1 MSPIIAHDYPATNIE
16 NPSPLTAITI
26 TATTSDS
33 ITMSRVS
40 ANSSPSRLVSMASI
54 VRAYTLPILLF
65 AGAMFY
71 QLFLIPNAFPPS
83 HYDVLQIESYSS
95 VEKVKE
101 AYDKL
106 ESKWNSAVEVFDIH
120 EFLKIR
126 YAYELLTNP
135 LWKRDYDIFGIDE
148 QLHIVE
154 SASKRY
160 AGKHISEL
168 DFPLLQAPS
177 GSIDHSSKVIK
188 ASDFQYIFPDA
199 KPWLIQ
205 LYSSGSERCAQ
216 FSKSWN
222 KIASLLDVFANIGMV
237 ELGEKEL
244 AIYLADRRST
254 GKPFFR
260 NGIPSLVAIPAGCR
274 SSKCII
280 RFDGELTVDT
290 VTNWFAT
297 TVLALPQINY
307 YSRES
312 LVPNFLGK
320 TSLHKVK
327 VIFFSNS
334 GERAAPFI
342 RQAAKDYWASAS
354 FAFILWREEES
365 SYWWGAFG
373 VESAPAIV
381 FLKDPGVKPVVH
393 HGSVNNSFF
402 LNLMENNKQQELP
415 QLRSV
420 TSMELGCDPHG
431 YSRAGYD
438 TVTWYCAI
446 AVGRPSLE
454 LNKMR
459 ETMCRVQ
466 ETLSKHSQVDASS
479 ENQSLAP
486 AVDAFKRRRLT
497 FAWLDG
503 EKQKDYCQ
511 FYLGQAASEHTCG
524 QRRGVTDIPRLFV
537 IRYLRNSSAV
547 DLRTEEKTKWKSLLV
562 QDLINDSDQTGQ
574 FVAGYKG
581 EDDVS
586 QITHW
591 LANIISDG
599 DSRDLPFF
607 TLRTPKLVPDDT
619 EPIWSMSAQNIPLQ
633 NLKQS
638 VLGGLSG
645 LSAYREDPRVG
656 PFLLLGA
663 LISLG
668 TIWLRRSQ
676 QVQSPELNQPSFN
689 QPSDSNQPS
698 QPSSM
703 DERKQKPSDRVRRR
717 SNKKPP
723 PSMTD
728 LEPSDAYQMPLSD
741 SESE

>member
-1 MSPIIAHDYPATNIE
+1 MP
-16 NPSPLTAITI
+16 
-26 TATTSDS
+26 
-33 ITMSRVS
+33 RVS
-40 ANSSPSRLVSMASI
+40 ANPSSSRLFSMAST
-54 VRAYTLPILLF
+54 VRAYTLPIILF
-65 AGAMFY
+65 AGAMYY
-71 QLFLIPNAFPPS
+71 QLFVIPNAFPRS

-95 VEKVKE
+95 VDKVKE
-101 AYDKL
+101 AYENL
-106 ESKWNSAVEVFDIH
+106 ESKMNSAEEAFDTH

-154 SASKRY
+154 SASKHY

-168 DFPLLQAPS
+168 DFPLLQAQS
-177 GSIDHSSKVIK
+177 GRREDISFEVITIESTVEELKVEMRAI
-188 ASDFQYIFPDA
+188 Y
-199 KPWLIQ
+199 LIN
-205 LYSSGSERCAQ
+205 LSWSENCAQ

-222 KIASLLDVFANIGMV
+222 KIASLLDDVANIGVV

-260 NGIPSLVAIPAGCR
+260 NVRMLPCSFQPFGHLAPPFLPFGQLAPFLLPFGVPSLVAIPAGCR
-274 SSKCII
+274 SPKCIR
-280 RFDGELTVDT
+280 RFNSELTVDK
-290 VTNWFAT
+290 VTDWFAT
-297 TVLALPQINY
+297 TILGLPQINY
-307 YSRES
+307 YSRET

-320 TSLHKVK
+320 TSHHKVK
-327 VIFFSNS
+327 VLFFSTF

-342 RQAAKDYWASAS
+342 RQAAKDYWAFSS

-365 SYWWGAFG
+365 SYWLGAFG

-393 HGSVNNSFF
+393 HGSVNNSIF
-402 LNLMENNKQQELP
+402 LNLMENNKQQELR
-415 QLRSV
+415 QLRSM

-438 TVTWYCAI
+438 TMIWYCAI
-446 AVGRPSLE
+446 VVGRPSLE
-454 LNKMR
+454 LNRMR
-459 ETMCRVQ
+459 ETMYRVQ
-466 ETLSKHSQVDASS
+466 ETFSKYSQVDASS
-479 ENQSLAP
+479 ENQSLAS

-511 FYLGQAASEHTCG
+511 FYLGQAGTDHTCG
-524 QRRGVTDIPRLFV
+524 QRRSATDIPRLFV
-537 IRYLRNSSAV
+537 IRYLRNNSAV
-547 DLRTEEKTKWKSLLV
+547 DLRTEQKSKWKSSLV
-562 QDLINDSDQTGQ
+562 QDLISDSDLAGQ

-607 TLRTPKLVPDDT
+607 TLRTPELVPDDT
-619 EPIWSMSAQNIPLQ
+619 EPIWSVAAQNIPLK

-638 VLGGLSG
+638 ILGSLSG
-645 LSAYREDPRVG
+645 LSIYREDPRVG

-676 QVQSPELNQPSFN
+676 QVHPSFQGKFCPDMLSCILFKLN
-689 QPSDSNQPS
+689 
-698 QPSSM
+698 
-703 DERKQKPSDRVRRR
+703 RVRSR

-728 LEPSDAYQMPLSD
+728 FEPSNSYQVPLSD
-741 SESE
+741 SDSE

>member
-1 MSPIIAHDYPATNIE
+1 M
-16 NPSPLTAITI
+16 
-26 TATTSDS
+26 
-33 ITMSRVS
+33 TMPRVS
-40 ANSSPSRLVSMASI
+40 ANPSPSCFVSMAST
-54 VRAYTLPILLF
+54 VRAYALPIILF

-71 QLFLIPNAFPPS
+71 QLFIIPNAFPPS

-95 VEKVKE
+95 IHKVQE
-101 AYDKL
+101 AYEKL
-106 ESKWNSAVEVFDIH
+106 ESKLKSAEEAFDIH
-120 EFLKIR
+120 KFLKIR
-126 YAYELLTNP
+126 YAYELLTDP
-135 LWKRDYDIFGIDE
+135 LWKRDYDAFGIDE

-154 SASKRY
+154 SGSKRY

-168 DFPLLQAPS
+168 DFPLLQARS
-177 GSIDHSSKVIK
+177 GSVDQSSKVITS
-188 ASDFQYIFPDA
+188 SDFQYIFPDV

-205 LYSSGSERCAQ
+205 LFSSGSENCAQ

-222 KIASLLDVFANIGMV
+222 KIASLLDVVANTGVV

-244 AIYLADRRST
+244 ATYLADKRST

-260 NGIPSLVAIPAGCR
+260 NGVPSLVVIPAGCR
-274 SSKCII
+274 SPKCLR
-280 RFDGELTVDT
+280 RFNGELSVDK

-297 TVLALPQINY
+297 TIVDLPQINY

-320 TSLHKVK
+320 TSHHKVK
-327 VIFFSNS
+327 VLFFSTF

-342 RQAAKDYWASAS
+342 RQAAKDYWNFAS

-365 SYWWGAFG
+365 SYWLGAFG
-373 VESAPAIV
+373 VHSAPAIV

-393 HGSVNNSFF
+393 HGSVNNSIF
-402 LNLMENNKQQELP
+402 LHLMENNKQQELR

-420 TSMELGCDPHG
+420 TSMELGCDPYG
-431 YSRAGYD
+431 YSRASYD
-438 TVTWYCAI
+438 TMIWYCAI
-446 AVGRPSLE
+446 VVGRPSLE

-466 ETLSKHSQVDASS
+466 ETFFKHSQVDASS
-479 ENQSLAP
+479 ENQSLAT

-511 FYLGQAASEHTCG
+511 FYIGQAGSDHTCG
-524 QRRGVTDIPRLFV
+524 QRRSVTDIPRLFV
-537 IRYLRNSSAV
+537 IRYLRNGSAV
-547 DLRTEEKTKWKSLLV
+547 DLRTEQKTNWKSSLV
-562 QDLINDSDQTGQ
+562 QDLISDSDLAGQ

-586 QITHW
+586 QITAW

-599 DSRDLPFF
+599 DSRELPFF

-619 EPIWSMSAQNIPLQ
+619 EPIWSITAQNIPLK
-633 NLKQS
+633 NLKHS
-638 VLGGLSG
+638 ILGSLSG
-645 LSAYREDPRVG
+645 LSIYREDPRVG

-676 QVQSPELNQPSFN
+676 VQPSEQNQPNSNQPSE
-689 QPSDSNQPS
+689 SNQPS
-698 QPSSM
+698 QPSSKE
-703 DERKQKPSDRVRRR
+703 ERKQIPRDRVRSR
-717 SNKKPP
+717 SNKKPT

-728 LEPSDAYQMPLSD
+728 FEPSDAYQVPLSD
-741 SESE
+741 SDSQ

>member
-1 MSPIIAHDYPATNIE
+1 MARVPI
-16 NPSPLTAITI
+16 SQ
-26 TATTSDS
+26 
-33 ITMSRVS
+33 
-40 ANSSPSRLVSMASI
+40 SPSTSVVSTI
-54 VRAYTLPILLF
+54 RAYALPLIFF

-71 QLFLIPNAFPPS
+71 QLVAIPNAFPPS
-83 HYDVLQIESYSS
+83 RYDVLQIERYSS
-95 VEKVKE
+95 IDAVQE

-106 ESKWNSAVEVFDIH
+106 ESKWNSDVEVSDIH
-120 EFLKIR
+120 EFIKIR

-148 QLHIVE
+148 QLHVVE
-154 SASKRY
+154 SARKRY
-160 AGKHISEL
+160 AGKNISQL
-168 DFPLLQAPS
+168 DFPLLHSPS
-177 GSIDHSSKVIK
+177 GSFDHSSKVTV
-188 ASDFQYIFPDA
+188 SDFLSAIPDS
-199 KPWLIQ
+199 KPWIIQ
-205 LYSSGSERCAQ
+205 LYSSGSNRCAE
-216 FSKSWN
+216 FSESWN
-222 KIASLLDVFANIGMV
+222 KIASLLDGVANIGVV

-244 AIYLADRRST
+244 AIYLADKRST

-260 NGIPSLVAIPAGCR
+260 NGIPSLVAIPPGCHAA
-274 SSKCII
+274 KCFR
-280 RFDGELTVDT
+280 RFDGELTVDK

-297 TVLALPQINY
+297 TVLTLPQINY
-307 YSRES
+307 YSKES

-320 TSLHKVK
+320 SSQHKVK
-327 VIFFSNS
+327 VIFFSKT
-334 GERAAPFI
+334 GERATPFM
-342 RQAAKDYWASAS
+342 RQAAKDYWADAS

-393 HGSVNNSFF
+393 HGSVNNTYF
-402 LNLMENNKQQELP
+402 LNMMENNKQQELP

-420 TSMELGCDPHG
+420 TSMELGCDPRG

-438 TVTWYCAI
+438 TIIWYCAI

-466 ETLSKHSQVDASS
+466 ETLSKHSEVDASS

-486 AVDAFKRRRLT
+486 AVNAYKRKRLT

-511 FYLGQAASEHTCG
+511 FYLGPAASDHTCG
-524 QRRGVTDIPRLFV
+524 QGRGLTDIPLIFV

-547 DLRTEEKTKWKSLLV
+547 DKKTQEMKKWKSVLV
-562 QDLINDSDQTGQ
+562 QDLMDDSDQAGQ

-581 EDDVS
+581 EVDIS
-586 QITHW
+586 QITEW
-591 LANIISDG
+591 LANLIKDG

-619 EPIWSMSAQNIPLQ
+619 EPLWAKTSPMIPLK

-638 VLGGLSG
+638 IPGVLSG
-645 LSAYREDPRVG
+645 LSVYLEDPRIG
-656 PFLLLGA
+656 PALLLGA
-663 LISLG
+663 LISFG

-676 QVQSPELNQPSFN
+676 RVRPSQP
-689 QPSDSNQPS
+689 NQPS
-698 QPSSM
+698 QPSAKAPSKE
-703 DERKQKPSDRVRRR
+703 DRKQRPTDRVRSR
-717 SNKKPP
+717 SNKKAP

-728 LEPSDAYQMPLSD
+728 WEPSDAYQMPLSD
-741 SESE
+741 SESD

>member
-1 MSPIIAHDYPATNIE
+1 MP
-16 NPSPLTAITI
+16 
-26 TATTSDS
+26 
-33 ITMSRVS
+33 RVS
-40 ANSSPSRLVSMASI
+40 ANPSSSRLFSMAST
-54 VRAYTLPILLF
+54 VRAYTLPIILF
-65 AGAMFY
+65 AGAMYY
-71 QLFLIPNAFPPS
+71 QLFVIPNAFPRS

-95 VEKVKE
+95 VDKVKE
-101 AYDKL
+101 AYENL
-106 ESKWNSAVEVFDIH
+106 ESKMNSAEEAFDTH

-154 SASKRY
+154 SASKHY

-168 DFPLLQAPS
+168 DFPLLQAQS
-177 GSIDHSSKVIK
+177 GSVDHSSKVIT
-188 ASDFQYIFPDA
+188 ASDFQYIFPDV
-199 KPWLIQ
+199 KPWLMQ
-205 LYSSGSERCAQ
+205 LYSSGSENCAQ

-222 KIASLLDVFANIGMV
+222 KIASLLDDVANIGVV

-260 NGIPSLVAIPAGCR
+260 NGVPSLVAIPAGCR
-274 SSKCII
+274 SPKCIR
-280 RFDGELTVDT
+280 RFNSELTVDK
-290 VTNWFAT
+290 VTDWFAT
-297 TVLALPQINY
+297 TILGLPQINY
-307 YSRES
+307 YSRET

-320 TSLHKVK
+320 TSHHKVK
-327 VIFFSNS
+327 VLFFSTF

-342 RQAAKDYWASAS
+342 RQAAKDYWAFSS

-365 SYWWGAFG
+365 SYWLGAFG

-393 HGSVNNSFF
+393 HGSVNNSIF
-402 LNLMENNKQQELP
+402 LNLMENNKQQELR
-415 QLRSV
+415 QLRSM

-438 TVTWYCAI
+438 TMIWYCAI
-446 AVGRPSLE
+446 VVGRPSLE
-454 LNKMR
+454 LNRMR
-459 ETMCRVQ
+459 ETMYRVQ
-466 ETLSKHSQVDASS
+466 ETFSKYSQVDASS
-479 ENQSLAP
+479 ENQSLAS

-511 FYLGQAASEHTCG
+511 FYLGQAGTDHTCG
-524 QRRGVTDIPRLFV
+524 QRRSATDIPRLFV
-537 IRYLRNSSAV
+537 IRYLRNNSAV
-547 DLRTEEKTKWKSLLV
+547 DLRTEQKSKWKSSLV
-562 QDLINDSDQTGQ
+562 QDLISDSDLAGQ

-607 TLRTPKLVPDDT
+607 TLRTPELVPDDT
-619 EPIWSMSAQNIPLQ
+619 EPIWSVAAQNIPLK

-638 VLGGLSG
+638 ILGSLSG
-645 LSAYREDPRVG
+645 LSIYREDPRVG

-676 QVQSPELNQPSFN
+676 QVHPSVPNQSSSNQPSE
-689 QPSDSNQPS
+689 SNQPS
-698 QPSSM
+698 QPSSKM
-703 DERKQKPSDRVRRR
+703 SSQDEKEQIPRNRVRSR

-728 LEPSDAYQMPLSD
+728 FEPSNSYQVPLSD
-741 SESE
+741 SDSE

>member
-1 MSPIIAHDYPATNIE
+1 MP
-16 NPSPLTAITI
+16 
-26 TATTSDS
+26 
-33 ITMSRVS
+33 RVS
-40 ANSSPSRLVSMASI
+40 ANPSSSRFFSMAST
-54 VRAYTLPILLF
+54 VRAYTLPIILF
-65 AGAMFY
+65 AGAMYY
-71 QLFLIPNAFPPS
+71 QLFVIPNAFPRS

-95 VEKVKE
+95 VDKVKE
-101 AYDKL
+101 AYENL
-106 ESKWNSAVEVFDIH
+106 ESKMNSAEEAFDTH
-120 EFLKIR
+120 KFLKIR

-154 SASKRY
+154 SASKHY

-168 DFPLLQAPS
+168 DFPLLQAQS
-177 GSIDHSSKVIK
+177 GSVDHSSKVIT
-188 ASDFQYIFPDA
+188 ASDFQYIFPDV
-199 KPWLIQ
+199 KPWLMQ
-205 LYSSGSERCAQ
+205 LYSSGSENCAQ

-222 KIASLLDVFANIGMV
+222 KIASLLDDVANVGVV

-260 NGIPSLVAIPAGCR
+260 NGVPSLVAIPAGCR
-274 SSKCII
+274 SPKCIR
-280 RFDGELTVDT
+280 RFNSELTVDK
-290 VTNWFAT
+290 VTDWFAT
-297 TVLALPQINY
+297 TILGLPQINY
-307 YSRES
+307 YSRET

-320 TSLHKVK
+320 TSHHKVK
-327 VIFFSNS
+327 VLFFSTF

-342 RQAAKDYWASAS
+342 RQAAKDYWAFSS

-365 SYWWGAFG
+365 SYWLGAFG

-393 HGSVNNSFF
+393 HGSVNNSIFS
-402 LNLMENNKQQELP
+402 NLMENNKQQELR
-415 QLRSV
+415 QLRSM

-438 TVTWYCAI
+438 TMIWYCAI
-446 AVGRPSLE
+446 VVGRPSLE
-454 LNKMR
+454 LNRMR
-459 ETMCRVQ
+459 ETMYRVQ
-466 ETLSKHSQVDASS
+466 ETFSKYSQVDASS
-479 ENQSLAP
+479 ENQSLAS

-511 FYLGQAASEHTCG
+511 FYLGQAGTDHTCG
-524 QRRGVTDIPRLFV
+524 QRRSATDIPRLFV
-537 IRYLRNSSAV
+537 IRYLRNNSAV
-547 DLRTEEKTKWKSLLV
+547 DLRTEQKSKWKSSLV
-562 QDLINDSDQTGQ
+562 QDLISDSDLAGQ

-607 TLRTPKLVPDDT
+607 TLRTPELVPDDT
-619 EPIWSMSAQNIPLQ
+619 EPIWSVAAQNIPLK

-638 VLGGLSG
+638 ILGSLSG
-645 LSAYREDPRVG
+645 LSIYREDPRVG

-676 QVQSPELNQPSFN
+676 QVHPSVPNQSSSNQPSE
-689 QPSDSNQPS
+689 SNQPS
-698 QPSSM
+698 QPSSKM
-703 DERKQKPSDRVRRR
+703 SSQDEKEQIPRNRVRSR

-728 LEPSDAYQMPLSD
+728 FEPSNSYQVPLSD
-741 SESE
+741 SDSE

>member
-1 MSPIIAHDYPATNIE
+1 MP
-16 NPSPLTAITI
+16 
-26 TATTSDS
+26 
-33 ITMSRVS
+33 RVS
-40 ANSSPSRLVSMASI
+40 ANPSSSRFFSMAST
-54 VRAYTLPILLF
+54 VRAYTLPIILF
-65 AGAMFY
+65 AGAMYY
-71 QLFLIPNAFPPS
+71 QLFVIPNAFPRS

-95 VEKVKE
+95 VDKVKE
-101 AYDKL
+101 AYENL
-106 ESKWNSAVEVFDIH
+106 ESKMNSAEEAFDTH
-120 EFLKIR
+120 KFLKIR

-154 SASKRY
+154 SASKHY

-168 DFPLLQAPS
+168 DFPLLQAQS
-177 GSIDHSSKVIK
+177 GSVDHSSKVIT
-188 ASDFQYIFPDA
+188 ASDFQYIFPDV
-199 KPWLIQ
+199 KPWLMQ
-205 LYSSGSERCAQ
+205 LYSSGSENCAQ

-222 KIASLLDVFANIGMV
+222 KIASLLDDVANVGVV

-260 NGIPSLVAIPAGCR
+260 NGVPSLVAIPAGCR
-274 SSKCII
+274 SPKCIR
-280 RFDGELTVDT
+280 RFNSELTVDK
-290 VTNWFAT
+290 VTDWFAT
-297 TVLALPQINY
+297 TILGLPQINY
-307 YSRES
+307 YSRET

-320 TSLHKVK
+320 TSHHKVK
-327 VIFFSNS
+327 VLFFSTF

-342 RQAAKDYWASAS
+342 RQAAKDYWAFSS

-365 SYWWGAFG
+365 SYWLGAFG

-393 HGSVNNSFF
+393 HGSVNNSIFS
-402 LNLMENNKQQELP
+402 NLMENNKQQELR
-415 QLRSV
+415 QLRSM

-438 TVTWYCAI
+438 TMIWYCAI
-446 AVGRPSLE
+446 VVGRPSLE
-454 LNKMR
+454 LNRMR
-459 ETMCRVQ
+459 ETMYRVQ
-466 ETLSKHSQVDASS
+466 ETFSKYSQVDASS
-479 ENQSLAP
+479 ENQSLAS

-511 FYLGQAASEHTCG
+511 FYLGQAGTDHTCG
-524 QRRGVTDIPRLFV
+524 QRRSATDIPRLFV
-537 IRYLRNSSAV
+537 IRYLRNNSAV
-547 DLRTEEKTKWKSLLV
+547 DLRTEQKSKWKSSLV
-562 QDLINDSDQTGQ
+562 QDLISDSDLAGQ

-607 TLRTPKLVPDDT
+607 TLRTPELVPDDT
-619 EPIWSMSAQNIPLQ
+619 EPIWSVAAQNIPLK

-638 VLGGLSG
+638 ILGSLSG
-645 LSAYREDPRVG
+645 LSIYREDPRVG

-676 QVQSPELNQPSFN
+676 QVHPSVPNQSSSNQPSE
-689 QPSDSNQPS
+689 SNQPS
-698 QPSSM
+698 QPSSK
-703 DERKQKPSDRVRRR
+703 DEKEQIPRNRVRSR

-728 LEPSDAYQMPLSD
+728 FEPSNSYQVPLSD
-741 SESE
+741 SDSE

>member
-1 MSPIIAHDYPATNIE
+1 MPRVSSSTPL
-16 NPSPLTAITI
+16 PSP
-26 TATTSDS
+26 
-33 ITMSRVS
+33 
-40 ANSSPSRLVSMASI
+40 SMASTL
-54 VRAYTLPILLF
+54 RAYALPIILF

-71 QLFLIPNAFPPS
+71 QLVLIPNAFPSS
-83 HYDVLQIESYSS
+83 HYDVLQIERYSS
-95 VEKVKE
+95 VDKVKE
-101 AYDKL
+101 AYEKL
-106 ESKWNSAVEVFDIH
+106 ESKWNSAVEVLDIH

-148 QLHIVE
+148 QLHVVE
-154 SASKRY
+154 SVSKRY

-168 DFPLLQAPS
+168 EFPLLQAPA
-177 GSIDHSSKVIK
+177 GSIDHSSKVIT

-222 KIASLLDVFANIGMV
+222 KIASLLDAIANIGMV

-244 AIYLADRRST
+244 AIFLADRRST

-274 SSKCII
+274 AAKCIS
-280 RFDGELTVDT
+280 RFHGELTVDK

-307 YSRES
+307 YSKES

-320 TSLHKVK
+320 TSHHKVK
-327 VIFFSNS
+327 VIFFSKS

-342 RQAAKDYWASAS
+342 RQAAKDYWAYAS

-402 LNLMENNKQQELP
+402 MNMMENNKQQELP
-415 QLRSV
+415 QLRSA

-438 TVTWYCAI
+438 TVIWYCAI

-466 ETLSKHSQVDASS
+466 ETLSKHSQVDAVS

-511 FYLGQAASEHTCG
+511 FYLGHAASDHTCG
-524 QRRGVTDIPRLFV
+524 QRRDMTDIPRLFV
-537 IRYLRNSSAV
+537 IRYVRNSSTV
-547 DLRTEEKTKWKSLLV
+547 DLRTQEKTKWKSLLV
-562 QDLINDSDQTGQ
+562 QDLMNDSDPAGQ

-591 LANIISDG
+591 LANIIADG

-607 TLRTPKLVPDDT
+607 TLRTPKLVQDDT
-619 EPIWSMSAQNIPLQ
+619 KPIWSKTAHGIPLKIM
-633 NLKQS
+633 KQS
-638 VLGGLSG
+638 ILSGLSG
-645 LSAYREDPRVG
+645 LSVYLEDPRVG

-676 QVQSPELNQPSFN
+676 QGQPSK
-689 QPSDSNQPS
+689 PS
-698 QPSSM
+698 QPSSNQPSESNQRSSKTPAQ
-703 DERKQKPSDRVRRR
+703 DERKLKPRDRLR
-717 SNKKPP
+717 SRPNKKAV

>member
-1 MSPIIAHDYPATNIE
+1 
-16 NPSPLTAITI
+16 
-26 TATTSDS
+26 
-33 ITMSRVS
+33 
-40 ANSSPSRLVSMASI
+40 
-54 VRAYTLPILLF
+54 
-65 AGAMFY
+65 
-71 QLFLIPNAFPPS
+71 
-83 HYDVLQIESYSS
+83 
-95 VEKVKE
+95 
-101 AYDKL
+101 
-106 ESKWNSAVEVFDIH
+106 
-120 EFLKIR
+120 IR

-177 GSIDHSSKVIK
+177 GSIDHSSKVIT
-188 ASDFQYIFPDA
+188 ASNFQYIFPDA

-222 KIASLLDVFANIGMV
+222 KIASLLDVVANIGMV

-244 AIYLADRRST
+244 AIYLTDKRST
-254 GKPFFR
+254 GKPFFK

-274 SSKCII
+274 ATKCIS
-280 RFDGELTVDT
+280 RFDGELTVDK

-307 YSRES
+307 YSRELLENKVSFGS
-312 LVPNFLGK
+312 LSYLIKYLRSKKMLDEWRRNTLVIYKNKGYIQNMLTVNYKEIKLTSYSMKWKKVIEHKLREETRIAENQFGFMLERLYKMCDETATSMRTLGDDIVLISNQGK
-320 TSLHKVK
+320 RLILNLSFGDRHWSQRVK
-327 VIFFSNS
+327 VIFFSKS

-342 RQAAKDYWASAS
+342 RQVAKDYWAYAS

-393 HGSVNNSFF
+393 H
-402 LNLMENNKQQELP
+402 ELP

-438 TVTWYCAI
+438 TVIWYCVI

-466 ETLSKHSQVDASS
+466 ETLSKHSQEDASS

-503 EKQKDYCQ
+503 EKQK
-511 FYLGQAASEHTCG
+511 
-524 QRRGVTDIPRLFV
+524 
-537 IRYLRNSSAV
+537 
-547 DLRTEEKTKWKSLLV
+547 
-562 QDLINDSDQTGQ
+562 
-574 FVAGYKG
+574 
-581 EDDVS
+581 
-586 QITHW
+586 
-591 LANIISDG
+591 
-599 DSRDLPFF
+599 
-607 TLRTPKLVPDDT
+607 
-619 EPIWSMSAQNIPLQ
+619 
-633 NLKQS
+633 
-638 VLGGLSG
+638 
-645 LSAYREDPRVG
+645 
-656 PFLLLGA
+656 
-663 LISLG
+663 
-668 TIWLRRSQ
+668 
-676 QVQSPELNQPSFN
+676 
-689 QPSDSNQPS
+689 
-698 QPSSM
+698 
-703 DERKQKPSDRVRRR
+703 
-717 SNKKPP
+717 
-723 PSMTD
+723 
-728 LEPSDAYQMPLSD
+728 
-741 SESE
+741 

>member
-1 MSPIIAHDYPATNIE
+1 M
-16 NPSPLTAITI
+16 
-26 TATTSDS
+26 
-33 ITMSRVS
+33 
-40 ANSSPSRLVSMASI
+40 ANS
-54 VRAYTLPILLF
+54 
-65 AGAMFY
+65 
-71 QLFLIPNAFPPS
+71 
-83 HYDVLQIESYSS
+83 
-95 VEKVKE
+95 
-101 AYDKL
+101 
-106 ESKWNSAVEVFDIH
+106 
-120 EFLKIR
+120 
-126 YAYELLTNP
+126 
-135 LWKRDYDIFGIDE
+135 
-148 QLHIVE
+148 
-154 SASKRY
+154 
-160 AGKHISEL
+160 
-168 DFPLLQAPS
+168 
-177 GSIDHSSKVIK
+177 
-188 ASDFQYIFPDA
+188 
-199 KPWLIQ
+199 
-205 LYSSGSERCAQ
+205 
-216 FSKSWN
+216 
-222 KIASLLDVFANIGMV
+222 ASLLDVVANIGVV
-237 ELGEKEL
+237 ELGEKDL

-260 NGIPSLVAIPAGCR
+260 NGIPSLVAVPAGCR
-274 SSKCII
+274 SSKCIS
-280 RFDGELTVDT
+280 RFNDELTVDK

-297 TVLALPQINY
+297 SVLALPQINY

-312 LVPNFLGK
+312 LV
-320 TSLHKVK
+320 KVF
-327 VIFFSNS
+327 FFSTS

-342 RQAAKDYWASAS
+342 RQTAKDYWAFAS
-354 FAFILWREEES
+354 FAFILWREEEA

-393 HGSVNNSFF
+393 HGSVNNSIF
-402 LNLMENNKQQELP
+402 LKMMENNKQQELS

-438 TVTWYCAI
+438 TVIWYCAI
-446 AVGRPSLE
+446 VVGRPSLE

-466 ETLSKHSQVDASS
+466 ETLSKHSQLDAAS

-511 FYLGQAASEHTCG
+511 FYLGQAGSDHTCG
-524 QRRGVTDIPRLFV
+524 QRRSVTDIPRLFV

-547 DLRTEEKTKWKSLLV
+547 DLRTEEKTKWKSSLF
-562 QDLINDSDQTGQ
+562 QDLINDSDLAGQ

-581 EDDVS
+581 EHDVS
-586 QITHW
+586 QITAW

-599 DSRDLPFF
+599 DSRELPFF

-619 EPIWSMSAQNIPLQ
+619 EPIWSITAQNIPLK
-633 NLKQS
+633 NLQQS
-638 VLGGLSG
+638 ILGGLSV
-645 LSAYREDPRVG
+645 YREDPRLG

-663 LISLG
+663 LISFG

-676 QVQSPELNQPSFN
+676 QVQPSEPNQPSSN
-689 QPSDSNQPS
+689 HPSESNQPS
-698 QPSSM
+698 QPSSK
-703 DERKQKPSDRVRRR
+703 DERKQNPRERFRSR

-728 LEPSDAYQMPLSD
+728 FEPSDAYQLPLSD
-741 SESE
+741 SD

>member
-1 MSPIIAHDYPATNIE
+1 MPRVSST
-16 NPSPLTAITI
+16 PSP
-26 TATTSDS
+26 
-33 ITMSRVS
+33 
-40 ANSSPSRLVSMASI
+40 SPSASMASTI
-54 VRAYTLPILLF
+54 RAYALPIILF

-83 HYDVLQIESYSS
+83 HYDVLQIERYSS
-95 VEKVKE
+95 VDKVKE

-106 ESKWNSAVEVFDIH
+106 ECKWNSAVEVSDIH

-154 SASKRY
+154 SARKHY
-160 AGKHISEL
+160 AGKRISEL
-168 DFPLLQAPS
+168 DFPLLRAPS
-177 GSIDHSSKVIK
+177 GSIDHSSKVIT
-188 ASDFQYIFPDA
+188 ASDFRSIFPDT

-222 KIASLLDVFANIGMV
+222 KIASLLDVVANTGTV

-244 AIYLADRRST
+244 AAYLADRRST
-254 GKPFFR
+254 GKPFLR
-260 NGIPSLVAIPAGCR
+260 NGIPSFVAIPPGCR
-274 SSKCII
+274 AAKCFS
-280 RFDGELTVDT
+280 RFDGELTVDK
-290 VTNWFAT
+290 VTNWFVT
-297 TVLALPQINY
+297 TILDLPQINY
-307 YSRES
+307 YSKEL

-320 TSLHKVK
+320 TSHHKVK
-327 VIFFSNS
+327 VIFFSKS

-342 RQAAKDYWASAS
+342 RQAAKDYWAYAS

-393 HGSVNNSFF
+393 HGSINNSLF
-402 LNLMENNKQQELP
+402 LNMMESNKQQELP

-420 TSMELGCDPHG
+420 TSMELGCDPRG

-438 TVTWYCAI
+438 TVIWYCAI

-466 ETLSKHSQVDASS
+466 ETLSKHSHVDVSS

-486 AVDAFKRRRLT
+486 AIDAFKRRRLT

-511 FYLGQAASEHTCG
+511 FYLGHAASDHTCG
-524 QRRGVTDIPRLFV
+524 QRKGVTDIPRLFV

-547 DLRTEEKTKWKSLLV
+547 DSPAQEKTKWTSLLV
-562 QDLINDSDQTGQ
+562 QDLIDDSDQTGQ
-574 FVAGYKG
+574 FVAGYK
-581 EDDVS
+581 DAVDVS
-586 QITHW
+586 QITQW
-591 LANIISDG
+591 LANIIADG

-607 TLRTPKLVPDDT
+607 TLRTPRLVPDET
-619 EPIWSMSAQNIPLQ
+619 EPIWSKSVQNIPLK

-638 VLGGLSG
+638 ILGGVSG
-645 LSAYREDPRVG
+645 LSVYLEDPRVG

-668 TIWLRRSQ
+668 TTWLRRSQ
-676 QVQSPELNQPSFN
+676 QVQLSKSNQPSSN
-689 QPSDSNQPS
+689 QSSDSNQPS
-698 QPSSM
+698 SKAPSE
-703 DERKQKPSDRVRRR
+703 DEGKQRPRDRVRSR

-728 LEPSDAYQMPLSD
+728 FEPSDAYQMPLSD
-741 SESE
+741 SE

>member
-1 MSPIIAHDYPATNIE
+1 M
-16 NPSPLTAITI
+16 TI
-26 TATTSDS
+26 TNSQSRS
-33 ITMSRVS
+33 IAMPRVS
-40 ANSSPSRLVSMASI
+40 ENASPSSFVSMASTI
-54 VRAYTLPILLF
+54 RAYALPIVLF

-71 QLFLIPNAFPPS
+71 QLFIIPNAFPPS

-95 VEKVKE
+95 IDKVKE

-106 ESKWNSAVEVFDIH
+106 ESKWNSAVGVFDIH
-120 EFLKIR
+120 EFLKIQ

-148 QLHIVE
+148 QFHIVE
-154 SASKRY
+154 SASKHY

-168 DFPLLQAPS
+168 DLPLLQAPS
-177 GSIDHSSKVIK
+177 GSIDDSSKVIT
-188 ASDFQYIFPDA
+188 ASDFQYIFADV
-199 KPWLIQ
+199 KPWIIQ

-222 KIASLLDVFANIGMV
+222 KIASLLDVVANIGMV

-244 AIYLADRRST
+244 AMYLADRRST

-274 SSKCII
+274 STKCIS
-280 RFDGELTVDT
+280 RFDDELTVDK

-297 TVLALPQINY
+297 TVLALPQLNY
-307 YSRES
+307 YSKES

-320 TSLHKVK
+320 ASHHKVK
-327 VIFFSNS
+327 VIFFSKY
-334 GERAAPFI
+334 GERASPFI
-342 RQAAKDYWASAS
+342 RQAAKDYWAYAS
-354 FAFILWREEES
+354 FAFILWREEDS
-365 SYWWGAFG
+365 SYWWGAFE

-393 HGSVNNSFF
+393 HGSVNNSMFS
-402 LNLMENNKQQELP
+402 NLMENNKQQELP

-420 TSMELGCDPHG
+420 TSMKLGCDPHG

-438 TVTWYCAI
+438 TVMWYCAI
-446 AVGRPSLE
+446 AVGKPSLE

-466 ETLSKHSQVDASS
+466 KTLSKHSQVDASS
-479 ENQSLAP
+479 YNQSLAP
-486 AVDAFKRRRLT
+486 AVDAFKKKRLT

-511 FYLGQAASEHTCG
+511 FYLGNAASDHTCG
-524 QRRGVTDIPRLFV
+524 QQRGVTDIPRLFV
-537 IRYLRNSSAV
+537 IRYMRNSSTV
-547 DLRTEEKTKWKSLLV
+547 ELRKEEKTKWKALLV
-562 QDLINDSDQTGQ
+562 QDLINDSDQAGQ

-591 LANIISDG
+591 LANTISDG

-619 EPIWSMSAQNIPLQ
+619 EPIWSITAQNIPLK

-638 VLGGLSG
+638 ILGGLSG
-645 LSAYREDPRVG
+645 LSVYREDPRLG

-663 LISLG
+663 LISFG

-676 QVQSPELNQPSFN
+676 QVQP
-689 QPSDSNQPS
+689 SNQPQQSDSS
-698 QPSSM
+698 QSTSK
-703 DERKQKPSDRVRRR
+703 DEKKQKPRDQVRKRP
-717 SNKKPP
+717 NKKAP

-728 LEPSDAYQMPLSD
+728 LEPTDAYQMPLSD